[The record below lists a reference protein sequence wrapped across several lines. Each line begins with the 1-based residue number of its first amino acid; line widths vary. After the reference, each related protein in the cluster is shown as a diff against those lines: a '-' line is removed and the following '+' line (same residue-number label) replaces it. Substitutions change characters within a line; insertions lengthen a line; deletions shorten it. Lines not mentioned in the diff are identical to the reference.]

1 MAKQKRF
8 EGQVVIVTGAS
19 QGIGRATA
27 CAFAREGAHV
37 IVNYFSNEVKAKE
50 TLAII
55 ESEGSGQGT
64 IVQANIGDLGD
75 CERLFETAEAIGSVT
90 VLVNN
95 AAGFSRAPF
104 LEVDIDE
111 FDRVWHINVRGVFY
125 LSQLAARNMAER
137 NHGTIIN
144 VSSILARLAVPQR
157 SAYCASKGAIESLT
171 RALALDLA
179 PYNVRVNA
187 VSPGLIETKAM
198 LAGFPSQELLNNVRR
213 HIPAKRFGQP
223 EELAQAILFLA
234 SDEASYING
243 IVLPVDSALGAREAG
258 PVS

>member
-19 QGIGRATA
+19 QGIGQATA

-64 IVQANIGDLGD
+64 IVQANIGDLDD
-75 CERLFETAEAIGSVT
+75 CERLFQTAEAIGSVT

-111 FDRVWHINVRGVFY
+111 FDRVWHINVRGVFH
-125 LSQLAARNMAER
+125 LSQLAARKMAER

-187 VSPGLIETKAM
+187 VSDRNQSDAGRISEPGIVEQCSPAY
-198 LAGFPSQELLNNVRR
+198 PSQTLWPTRR
-213 HIPAKRFGQP
+213 VGPGHSFSGVGRG
-223 EELAQAILFLA
+223 
-234 SDEASYING
+234 
-243 IVLPVDSALGAREAG
+243 VLH
-258 PVS
+258 